1 MVQVLKKDIKEK
13 ILIMAKQELLR
24 SDFCTLNLRELSRKS
39 DVSLSNIYNYF
50 DNKNAILIAVLEN
63 LLQKFKE
70 IDKKIEKTLNT
81 EKKLLYI
88 NFDKSKT
95 YATKV
100 IDFIIDNKEDLDIL
114 CNKTKGSSLEN
125 FIDNWAKNY
134 AQMEYKSLKLKAKH
148 NKDLLKYLPSEFFI
162 TNLCVFFF
170 GCCKNLVAENL
181 EIKELKNRLEEI
193 FAFIYQ
199 GWDYYTEM

>member
-50 DNKNAILIAVLEN
+50 ENKNAILIAVLEN

-100 IDFIIDNKEDLDIL
+100 IDFIMCYGWNYVPPK
-114 CNKTKGSSLEN
+114 
-125 FIDNWAKNY
+125 FI
-134 AQMEYKSLKLKAKH
+134 
-148 NKDLLKYLPSEFFI
+148 
-162 TNLCVFFF
+162 C
-170 GCCKNLVAENL
+170 
-181 EIKELKNRLEEI
+181 
-193 FAFIYQ
+193 
-199 GWDYYTEM
+199 